1 VPIIRGAP
9 NHNALCPKQVVPVKI
24 VSILKMPRRTRRVAH
39 IARTCAS
46 HGLGYLVSRV
56 GIQQYLPA
64 RSRLPTAV
72 GKWEAPADLPAR
84 FARVLEELGPVFVK
98 FGQMLSTRPDL
109 LPEDYV
115 AQLQRICHHVAPFPG
130 EVSRAVIEEELGRP
144 VGDIFEEF
152 SDRPLASGSIAQ
164 VHAARLKEGADVV
177 VKVLRPGI
185 ERIIEDDLAIMDFLA
200 GQAARLEEFGPLRL
214 PMLVDEFRQGI
225 RREQSLLSEAANTHK
240 FWAAFRND
248 EKLRVPRVY
257 WDYTTPRVLT
267 LERLQGT
274 HLTDVDKLP
283 DPDQTKKEAAQ
294 VILDRFMVQFFKIG
308 SFHADPHAGNILITA
323 DRRIALVDF
332 GLIGRLG
339 ETLRSQLG
347 TFIIS
352 LANQQFELAAD
363 VLGEIGSLPPE
374 AEAGD
379 FRDEL
384 ALLLDRHYS
393 VPLERLDLQASFH
406 EVMQVVRKYRVAMPR
421 DLVLLGKALVSV
433 GGLVTQM
440 DPSLNVAEL
449 ARPYA
454 RDLARE
460 KLAPRS
466 IARALTSN
474 AYHLG
479 MLLRTAPREFRQLLR
494 RLRTGAIEIAVD
506 HRGLERY
513 LVDLDRTGNRLALSI
528 MLAAI
533 IISSTS
539 ILVAQVGPTITLF
552 GWQASALGVLG
563 YLFGFLMG
571 VWLVIGIFRSGRL

>member
-200 GQAARLEEFGPLRL
+200 AQAARLEEFGPLRL

-240 FWAAFRND
+240 FWAAFQND

-283 DPDQTKKEAAQ
+283 DPDQTKKEAAR

-339 ETLRSQLG
+339 ETLRSQLS
-347 TFIIS
+347 TFIIT

-433 GGLVTQM
+433 SGLVTHM

-449 ARPYA
+449 AGPYA

-479 MLLRTAPREFRQLLR
+479 MLLRTAPRELRQLLR